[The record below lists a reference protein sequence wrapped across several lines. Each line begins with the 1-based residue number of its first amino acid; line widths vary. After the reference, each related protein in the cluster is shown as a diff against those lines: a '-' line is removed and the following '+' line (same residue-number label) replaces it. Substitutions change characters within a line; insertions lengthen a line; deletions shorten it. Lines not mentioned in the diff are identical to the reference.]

1 MNIHR
6 EERPWGWFET
16 IDEGD
21 DYKVKKLFVNP
32 KSRFSLQ
39 YHNHREEH
47 WTIVEGS
54 GIITLDDD
62 TLADYYEVVVKPGD
76 HYYIPIKSVHRLSGG
91 DKGVLF
97 IEVQR
102 GICLPDDIVRLE
114 DDYGREGTTE

>member
-16 IDEGD
+16 LDEGE

-76 HYYIPIKSVHRLSGG
+76 HYYIPIKSVHRLYGG
-91 DKGVLF
+91 DN
-97 IEVQR
+97 
-102 GICLPDDIVRLE
+102 
-114 DDYGREGTTE
+114 